1 LSSQDSRPG
10 AVNSLRD
17 RRVARV
23 IDREIAPIWH
33 DRFARLIIRNLPN
46 SSDVIALDIHCGV
59 GRTTAELL
67 HRLGATAR
75 VLAIEP
81 DDTLIELARTRMRPE
96 WKNRVYLKVGDFDDI
111 TAMADDSYNLVVAN
125 LVLGETGDLGS
136 ALTEMIRVNRI
147 GGRILATVPV
157 AGSWNEVED
166 IFSEVLRDA
175 GLHDAVRRLERLR
188 DLRPTGPKLAETV
201 RKLGVAEDDFVIEQE
216 RFQMLFPSGR
226 EFLFAPV
233 VEHGPLRL
241 WKAVI
246 GKDGS
251 PQELFWRLKEAIDT
265 YYTGHVLAVNVLAG
279 LININVAKGTE
290 SPGPRLA
297 ARFWRHYPGL
307 DALWGGL
314 AAGYVRVSEPSL
326 PPFGDAEFDFDLEID
341 EGEARRTGA
350 QKAVTT
356 ALPIAMDDLA
366 DEPDAPSDVQ
376 SAPTP
381 KYAPLRKEPAP
392 RLAGKPAAKPAA
404 KPAVQ
409 PAAQP
414 AVQPAAK
421 PVLAEDD
428 FSDIN
433 EPIPQR
439 TNYRS
444 ADLRNAFGPQPG
456 DASAEPDPPAL
467 RATRDEVEEPSDPT
481 SQFRPSELRAAIT
494 RRTNDATV
502 DDDDAA
508 APATDK
514 PDEQALSDAQQA
526 TAGRPA
532 AQPLDKPDT
541 AARYDAQNT
550 VATEQT
556 AASDTAASDT
566 AASVTAASVTA
577 ASDTAASDTAASV
590 TAASVTAASDTAEP
604 VATDTTASAATAEPV
619 ATEPPTA
626 DGSAVTDEPDTT
638 ATVNATGQ
646 AEPVE
651 PTEPVMPTR
660 SLGRAPL
667 APLRPTPDSG
677 AFRRPVAGENPTF
690 RPPPDSGS
698 FPRPTPTNPNTSPS
712 PSRLVDSGVF
722 RAPTAAS
729 PQGTFQPPEPGT
741 QRPSEDSGVRRG
753 ATTPAEPV
761 ATGSFKVFAPP
772 RPRLSPETD
781 PSDTPAPEAEVA
793 EPPRRSLSDRLGS
806 LLNDLDS
813 ADARRGG
820 TSSADAPDAP
830 DAPDEADEDIE
841 PMDELEDDEEQPK
854 ASTTKPPP
862 PPRPPPPPSLQ
873 FKPRPL
879 LPIVPPKPKK

>member
-96 WKNRVYLKVGDFDDI
+96 WKNRVYLKVGNFDDI

-125 LVLGETGDLGS
+125 LVLGDAGDLGS

-147 GGRILATVPV
+147 GGRILATVPI

-166 IFSEVLRDA
+166 IFAEVLRDA
-175 GLHDAVRRLERLR
+175 GLHDAVRRLDRLR
-188 DLRPTGPKLAETV
+188 ELRPTGPKLASIV

-326 PPFGDAEFDFDLEID
+326 PPFGDVEFDFDLEID
-341 EGEARRTGA
+341 EGEAARRTGA
-350 QKAVTT
+350 QKAITNAQKPVTT

-366 DEPDAPSDVQ
+366 DEDDSPSDAPYQ
-376 SAPTP
+376 PPTP
-381 KYAPLRKEPAP
+381 ARKEPVS
-392 RLAGKPAAKPAA
+392 RAGRIGAKPFQ
-404 KPAVQ
+404 PVQ
-409 PAAQP
+409 PLSKPSQP
-414 AVQPAAK
+414 SQPAK
-421 PVLAEDD
+421 PVIAEDD

-433 EPIPQR
+433 EPVRP
-439 TNYRS
+439 TYRPT
-444 ADLRNAFGPQPG
+444 DLRSAFGPQPDEEPAAPVDEPEAREELADRDEPLAAPADLDEQAEHAEHAG
-456 DASAEPDPPAL
+456 YTAPTDDDEVDEPADPTAPFRLNELREAVTHSDEPVDDTRHAAESDGADSEQDEPDESNAV
-467 RATRDEVEEPSDPT
+467 AEQDEPDSASQPEADEDET
-481 SQFRPSELRAAIT
+481 SSQSAA
-494 RRTNDATV
+494 AA
-502 DDDDAA
+502 DDAA
-508 APATDK
+508 
-514 PDEQALSDAQQA
+514 EQAE
-526 TAGRPA
+526 A
-532 AQPLDKPDT
+532 AQP
-541 AARYDAQNT
+541 
-550 VATEQT
+550 VAEAESAEQ
-556 AASDTAASDT
+556 
-566 AASVTAASVTA
+566 
-577 ASDTAASDTAASV
+577 
-590 TAASVTAASDTAEP
+590 
-604 VATDTTASAATAEPV
+604 
-619 ATEPPTA
+619 
-626 DGSAVTDEPDTT
+626 AVTP
-638 ATVNATGQ
+638 
-646 AEPVE
+646 AESGLPS
-651 PTEPVMPTR
+651 R
-660 SLGRAPL
+660 SLGRSSL
-667 APLRPTPDSG
+667 SPLRPTPDSG
-677 AFRRPVAGENPTF
+677 AFRRPLPEF

-698 FPRPTPTNPNTSPS
+698 FLRPTAASPNTATRP
-712 PSRLVDSGVF
+712 DSGVF
-722 RAPTAAS
+722 RPPAAS
-729 PQGTFQPPEPGT
+729 PAPGLFQPPTSSLFQPPATDAAAVARAAEA
-741 QRPSEDSGVRRG
+741 SEARG
-753 ATTPAEPV
+753 PTPDPV
-761 ATGSFKVFAPP
+761 GTGSFKVFAPP
-772 RPRLSPETD
+772 RPRLSSETAEAAPSEAVTSETAPSEALSPPESAQPETLLQ
-781 PSDTPAPEAEVA
+781 PAQPVVDT
-793 EPPRRSLSDRLGS
+793 PRRSLSDRLGS
-806 LLNDLDS
+806 LLLDLDPPS
-813 ADARRGG
+813 NR
-820 TSSADAPDAP
+820 
-830 DAPDEADEDIE
+830 DEADAGDDSEGSEDT
-841 PMDELEDDEEQPK
+841 LEADEEIEAMEELDEAEEPEQARP
-854 ASTTKPPP
+854 ATPKPPP
-862 PPRPPPPPSLQ
+862 PPRPPPPPSGLL

>member
-1 LSSQDSRPG
+1 M
-10 AVNSLRD
+10 RD

-96 WKNRVYLKVGDFDDI
+96 WKNRVYLKVGNFDDI

-125 LVLGETGDLGS
+125 LVLGDAGDLGS
-136 ALTEMIRVNRI
+136 ALAEMIRVNRI

-166 IFSEVLRDA
+166 IFAEVLRDA

-188 DLRPTGPKLAETV
+188 ELRPTGAKLASIV

-314 AAGYVRVSEPSL
+314 AAGYVKVSEPSL

-341 EGEARRTGA
+341 EGEAARRTGAQKAITNA

-356 ALPIAMDDLA
+356 ALPIAMEDLA
-366 DEPDAPSDVQ
+366 DESDAPSDAPSFRAPSPASREPVSRAARLGARPVQ
-376 SAPTP
+376 PIQTLQP
-381 KYAPLRKEPAP
+381 
-392 RLAGKPAAKPAA
+392 AKPT
-404 KPAVQ
+404 Q
-409 PAAQP
+409 
-414 AVQPAAK
+414 

-433 EPIPQR
+433 EPVRP
-439 TNYRS
+439 TYRPT
-444 ADLRNAFGPQPG
+444 DLRSAFGPQPG
-456 DASAEPDPPAL
+456 EELARPTQSDEPTEAQGSEDF
-467 RATRDEVEEPSDPT
+467 EEPASQDDDDVPAVRDDDALAVRDDDALAEADEPATAAHAEHDVDEPADPT
-481 SQFRPSELRAAIT
+481 APFRLSELREAAT
-494 RRTNDATV
+494 QHGEHEDNLAEPGPTT
-502 DDDDAA
+502 DDEPEPSEQSESEASEQDET
-508 APATDK
+508 PPE
-514 PDEQALSDAQQA
+514 PD
-526 TAGRPA
+526 TAEDLAA
-532 AQPLDKPDT
+532 AQPAEPEEPADSG
-541 AARYDAQNT
+541 
-550 VATEQT
+550 VA
-556 AASDTAASDT
+556 
-566 AASVTAASVTA
+566 
-577 ASDTAASDTAASV
+577 
-590 TAASVTAASDTAEP
+590 AEP
-604 VATDTTASAATAEPV
+604 VKPAESALPSR
-619 ATEPPTA
+619 P
-626 DGSAVTDEPDTT
+626 
-638 ATVNATGQ
+638 
-646 AEPVE
+646 
-651 PTEPVMPTR
+651 
-660 SLGRAPL
+660 LGRAPL
-667 APLRPTPDSG
+667 SPLRPTPDSG
-677 AFRRPVAGENPTF
+677 AFRRPLPEGPTF

-698 FPRPTPTNPNTSPS
+698 FLRPTAANPNSATRP
-712 PSRLVDSGVF
+712 DSGVF
-722 RAPTAAS
+722 RPPAS
-729 PQGTFQPPEPGT
+729 QGLFQPPPPPDPSRPADPGET
-741 QRPSEDSGVRRG
+741 RG
-753 ATTPAEPV
+753 DPV
-761 ATGSFKVFAPP
+761 GTGSFKVFAPP
-772 RPRLSPETD
+772 RPRPNLEAAPAEAPADSVAAADSLTADQRNEAVQPDAVEPIQPPQPDAAESIQPTQ
-781 PSDTPAPEAEVA
+781 PAPAEAVQ
-793 EPPRRSLSDRLGS
+793 PIRPVQPTTDTPRRSLSDRLGS
-806 LLNDLDS
+806 LLQDLDPGAHRS
-813 ADARRGG
+813 DA
-820 TSSADAPDAP
+820 
-830 DAPDEADEDIE
+830 DEADADADEEIE
-841 PMDELEDDEEQPK
+841 AMEELDDDEQPEQPK
-854 ASTTKPPP
+854 VVAPKPPP
-862 PPRPPPPPSLQ
+862 PPRPPPPPSGLL

>member
-1 LSSQDSRPG
+1 M
-10 AVNSLRD
+10 RD

-33 DRFARLIIRNLPN
+33 VRFARLIIRNLPN

-96 WKNRVYLKVGDFDDI
+96 WKTRVYLKVGHFDDI

-125 LVLGETGDLGS
+125 LVLGDAGDLGS

-147 GGRILATVPV
+147 GGRILATVPI

-166 IFSEVLRDA
+166 IFAEVLRDA

-188 DLRPTGPKLAETV
+188 ELRPTGAKLASIV

-314 AAGYVRVSEPSL
+314 AAGYVKVSEPSL

-341 EGEARRTGA
+341 EGEAARRTGA
-350 QKAVTT
+350 QKAITNTQKAVTT
-356 ALPIAMDDLA
+356 ALPIAMDDLG
-366 DEPDAPSDVQ
+366 DESDAPSDD
-376 SAPTP
+376 APFR
-381 KYAPLRKEPAP
+381 APSPARKEPVS
-392 RLAGKPAAKPAA
+392 RAARIG
-404 KPAVQ
+404 
-409 PAAQP
+409 
-414 AVQPAAK
+414 AK
-421 PVLAEDD
+421 PVQPIQTIQPRPVAPQPVQARPVEPQKPAIAEDD

-433 EPIPQR
+433 EPVRPTYR
-439 TNYRS
+439 PTDLRS
-444 ADLRNAFGPQPG
+444 AFSLQPG
-456 DASAEPDPPAL
+456 EEPAKPVHTAEPEAPAE
-467 RATRDEVEEPSDPT
+467 APASEHFDEPTGRDNLDTPRDDDEPAAELEPAETAEPEQAEQDDVEEPADPT
-481 SQFRPSELRAAIT
+481 APFRLSELREAAT
-494 RRTNDATV
+494 RHV
-502 DDDDAA
+502 EPEPSEPEPHPDDSALPESADHLNAPPADEEQADDRA
-508 APATDK
+508 APAD
-514 PDEQALSDAQQA
+514 DL
-526 TAGRPA
+526 
-532 AQPLDKPDT
+532 
-541 AARYDAQNT
+541 
-550 VATEQT
+550 
-556 AASDTAASDT
+556 
-566 AASVTAASVTA
+566 
-577 ASDTAASDTAASV
+577 
-590 TAASVTAASDTAEP
+590 
-604 VATDTTASAATAEPV
+604 AATADDL
-619 ATEPPTA
+619 A
-626 DGSAVTDEPDTT
+626 DTT
-638 ATVNATGQ
+638 G
-646 AEPVE
+646 
-651 PTEPVMPTR
+651 TEPVKPAESALPSR
-660 SLGRAPL
+660 SLGRSPL
-667 APLRPTPDSG
+667 SPLRPTPDSG
-677 AFRRPVAGENPTF
+677 AFRRPLPEF

-698 FPRPTPTNPNTSPS
+698 FAR
-712 PSRLVDSGVF
+712 
-722 RAPTAAS
+722 PTAATPNAATRPDSVFRPPAS
-729 PQGTFQPPEPGT
+729 PTPGLFQPPPTESTPRSAEAGEPRIDPVGT
-741 QRPSEDSGVRRG
+741 S
-753 ATTPAEPV
+753 
-761 ATGSFKVFAPP
+761 SFKVFAPP
-772 RPRLSPETD
+772 KPRPTTDEPAEPRADLVTAAESPAQTADALPTAE
-781 PSDTPAPEAEVA
+781 PEATQPDAVEAIEPSQPRPA
-793 EPPRRSLSDRLGS
+793 EPSRPVATEPRRSLSDRLGS
-806 LLNDLDS
+806 LLQDLDP
-813 ADARRGG
+813 AARR
-820 TSSADAPDAP
+820 DAEPEAVE
-830 DAPDEADEDIE
+830 DEADEEIE
-841 PMDELEDDEEQPK
+841 AMEELDDEPDEPQEQPR
-854 ASTTKPPP
+854 AAAPKPPP
-862 PPRPPPPPSLQ
+862 PPRPPPPPSGLL

>member
-1 LSSQDSRPG
+1 M
-10 AVNSLRD
+10 RD

-75 VLAIEP
+75 VLALEP

-125 LVLGETGDLGS
+125 LVLGDAGDLGG

-147 GGRILATVPV
+147 GGRILATVPI

-175 GLHDAVRRLERLR
+175 GLHDAVRRLDRLR
-188 DLRPTGPKLAETV
+188 DLRPTGAKLADTV
-201 RKLGVAEDDFVIEQE
+201 RQLGVAEDDFVIEQE

-279 LININVAKGTE
+279 LINITVAKGTE
-290 SPGPRLA
+290 TPGPRLA

-307 DALWGGL
+307 DSLWGGL
-314 AAGYVRVSEPSL
+314 AAGYVKVSEPSL

-366 DEPDAPSDVQ
+366 DESGSPSDV
-376 SAPTP
+376 PF
-381 KYAPLRKEPAP
+381 
-392 RLAGKPAAKPAA
+392 KPAQTAARREPMSRSAARSAAQPVVAA
-404 KPAVQ
+404 KPAV
-409 PAAQP
+409 
-414 AVQPAAK
+414 AAK

-433 EPIPQR
+433 EPLPPRQTARSEPRSAFIPQPKAAPAPP
-439 TNYRS
+439 T
-444 ADLRNAFGPQPG
+444 APAPRNQPEEPEEP
-456 DASAEPDPPAL
+456 AEPTAP
-467 RATRDEVEEPSDPT
+467 
-481 SQFRPSELRAAIT
+481 FRPEELREATT
-494 RRTNDATV
+494 RRTDDAASSV
-502 DDDDAA
+502 RQLFDDDDDDDASSKTQA
-508 APATDK
+508 EPAG
-514 PDEQALSDAQQA
+514 DAQQD
-526 TAGRPA
+526 A
-532 AQPLDKPDT
+532 APDEHAESDEHVDDAHHFADDDSET
-541 AARYDAQNT
+541 DESTSAA
-550 VATEQT
+550 
-556 AASDTAASDT
+556 AASDPDSQPDLDDPP
-566 AASVTAASVTA
+566 V
-577 ASDTAASDTAASV
+577 
-590 TAASVTAASDTAEP
+590 AEP
-604 VATDTTASAATAEPV
+604 VSATDSPAEP
-619 ATEPPTA
+619 AKP
-626 DGSAVTDEPDTT
+626 S
-638 ATVNATGQ
+638 
-646 AEPVE
+646 
-651 PTEPVMPTR
+651 R
-660 SLGRAPL
+660 SLGRPSL
-667 APLRPTPDSG
+667 SPLRPTPDSG
-677 AFRRPVAGENPTF
+677 AFRRPNPGEGLPF

-698 FPRPTPTNPNTSPS
+698 FPRPTPTSPS
-712 PSRLVDSGVF
+712 TASVPPRADSGVF
-722 RAPTAAS
+722 RPPTAGA
-729 PQGTFQPPEPGT
+729 PHGVFQPPEPGT
-741 QRPSEDSGVRRG
+741 QRLEDSGVRR
-753 ATTPAEPV
+753 PAASQV
-761 ATGSFKVFAPP
+761 DSMKTGSFKVFAPP

-781 PSDTPAPEAEVA
+781 LSDTPAPELDAQPIPEPSAARPITAQPITEQPEQPDTEQPDTEQSSSAQLVA
-793 EPPRRSLSDRLGS
+793 ELLAEQSAAASASGPRRSLSDRLGS
-806 LLNDLDS
+806 LLLDLDPRPNS
-813 ADARRGG
+813 GD
-820 TSSADAPDAP
+820 SDD
-830 DAPDEADEDIE
+830 DVDEDIEADEDIE
-841 PMDELEDDEEQPK
+841 PMDELEEEQPK
-854 ASTTKPPP
+854 VSAKAP
-862 PPRPPPPPSLQ
+862 PPRPPPPPTGLL

-879 LPIVPPKPKK
+879 LPIVPPPKPKK

>member
-1 LSSQDSRPG
+1 MSSQDSRPG

-175 GLHDAVRRLERLR
+175 GLHDAVRRLDRLR

-265 YYTGHVLAVNVLAG
+265 YYTGHVLAVNVIAG
-279 LININVAKGTE
+279 LMNIHVAKGTE

-297 ARFWRHYPGL
+297 ARYWRHYPGL

-326 PPFGDAEFDFDLEID
+326 PPFGDVEFDFDIQID

-350 QKAVTT
+350 QKPVTT
-356 ALPIAMDDLA
+356 SIPIITDDLY
-366 DEPDAPSDVQ
+366 DPEPGPAAPAIVTTPVKPTRAEAG
-376 SAPTP
+376 SARRSAEPARALSTLKP
-381 KYAPLRKEPAP
+381 AAPAP
-392 RLAGKPAAKPAA
+392 RP
-404 KPAVQ
+404 
-409 PAAQP
+409 
-414 AVQPAAK
+414 
-421 PVLAEDD
+421 PVAEDD

-433 EPIPQR
+433 DLPDPTATFRVQAVAASPEEPEEPEES
-439 TNYRS
+439 TDPTSTFN
-444 ADLRNAFGPQPG
+444 ADDLRAARLSQPHLAARAEP
-456 DASAEPDPPAL
+456 DSAEPSSQPIATATQPEATEAMEPAATEPAAPELAATEPETTAPAATEPETTAPDESEPAAEADGELGRLPVRSLFQDGGTHRRAADPSSLASPLPAF
-467 RATRDEVEEPSDPT
+467 RPPPT
-481 SQFRPSELRAAIT
+481 SESGKF
-494 RRTNDATV
+494 
-502 DDDDAA
+502 
-508 APATDK
+508 
-514 PDEQALSDAQQA
+514 
-526 TAGRPA
+526 
-532 AQPLDKPDT
+532 QPPT
-541 AARYDAQNT
+541 
-550 VATEQT
+550 
-556 AASDTAASDT
+556 
-566 AASVTAASVTA
+566 
-577 ASDTAASDTAASV
+577 
-590 TAASVTAASDTAEP
+590 TAEP
-604 VATDTTASAATAEPV
+604 AALPTFRPTSESGKFQ
-619 ATEPPTA
+619 PPTA
-626 DGSAVTDEPDTT
+626 
-638 ATVNATGQ
+638 
-646 AEPVE
+646 AEPAA
-651 PTEPVMPTR
+651 
-660 SLGRAPL
+660 L
-667 APLRPTPDSG
+667 
-677 AFRRPVAGENPTF
+677 PTF
-690 RPPPDSGS
+690 RPPTSESGK
-698 FPRPTPTNPNTSPS
+698 
-712 PSRLVDSGVF
+712 
-722 RAPTAAS
+722 
-729 PQGTFQPPEPGT
+729 FQPPTAETATAEPARRPVSPEPSGLT
-741 QRPSEDSGVRRG
+741 PRPPSSESSGFMRPPSSESSGLTPRPPSSESSGFMRPPSSESSGLTPRPGAGFLRPSRSGDAV
-753 ATTPAEPV
+753 TT
-761 ATGSFKVFAPP
+761 TGSFNVFAPP
-772 RPRLSPETD
+772 KPRLSEETAAKEGEAE
-781 PSDTPAPEAEVA
+781 STTTEATATSEPAPAPTLA
-793 EPPRRSLSDRLGS
+793 PSLSAALA
-806 LLNDLDS
+806 DL
-813 ADARRGG
+813 
-820 TSSADAPDAP
+820 TVPPDAP
-830 DAPDEADEDIE
+830 ADAEDL
-841 PMDELEDDEEQPK
+841 DELEDAEALEDDEP
-854 ASTTKPPP
+854 ARPAAAP
-862 PPRPPPPPSLQ
+862 PPRPKAPPPPPSGV
-873 FKPRPL
+873 FKPRAL
-879 LPIVPPKPKK
+879 LPIVPPKKK